1 MITREQAL
9 FWEITKNDH
18 QRFYLAFCF
27 VSCGYRDDGSRSW
40 NHDEV
45 YLLVVFSSTVFFD
58 YDNDNRDSNDNDIQ
72 PLFPIFSLFLLD
84 LPDQPTDRQWNIEM
98 LRLELGQPISI
109 VNYFCQWIW
118 IIVKLTVIPAILS
131 TACSATI

>member
-18 QRFYLAFCF
+18 QRSYLAFCF
-27 VSCGYRDDGSRSW
+27 VSCGYRDDGCRSW

-58 YDNDNRDSNDNDIQ
+58 YDNDDINFNDNDIQ
-72 PLFPIFSLFLLD
+72 PLFPIFSLLLLE
-84 LPDQPTDRQWNIEM
+84 LPDQPTARHSEI
-98 LRLELGQPISI
+98 LR
-109 VNYFCQWIW
+109 
-118 IIVKLTVIPAILS
+118 
-131 TACSATI
+131 CSD

>member
-18 QRFYLAFCF
+18 QRSYLAFCF

-98 LRLELGQPISI
+98 LRLELGQPDNFNSRLFLS
-109 VNYFCQWIW
+109 VNLNNC
-118 IIVKLTVIPAILS
+118 
-131 TACSATI
+131 